1 MKIVLMQYFT
11 KVCKLLAKL
20 TGTRK
25 LRNRVMRNKLA
36 PYEFSILCNNCIG
49 GVFLHDAGKRF
60 NSPLVNLATNGEGFI
75 EVLKNP
81 RSFIYGGGQFY
92 RICKSTN

>member
-20 TGTRK
+20 TGSRK
-25 LRNRVMRNKLA
+25 LRNRVMQNKLV
-36 PYEFSILCNNCIG
+36 PYEFSVLCNNCIG
-49 GVFLHDAGKRF
+49 GVFLHNAGKRF

-75 EVLKNP
+75 EVLNNP
-81 RSFIYGGGQFY
+81 RSFIYGGNF
-92 RICKSTN
+92 